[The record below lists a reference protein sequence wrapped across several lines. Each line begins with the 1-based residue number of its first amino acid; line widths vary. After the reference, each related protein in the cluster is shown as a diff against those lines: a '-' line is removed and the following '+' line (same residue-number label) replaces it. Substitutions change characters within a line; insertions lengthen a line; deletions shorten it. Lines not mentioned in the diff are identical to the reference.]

1 MLGAELSSEGISCR
15 GIVFL
20 SPFTSITEVL
30 HHYNMFGFIPLM
42 KPLSVIPGAIG
53 LVQKVLV
60 HRFDTLRAVPN
71 ITATSV
77 LIAHAEND
85 WDIPDSHSDI
95 LFQAFLERQLPPLDI
110 PSNVLSMSKEDWE
123 IVEGQQKA
131 RQDKRNELLKS
142 TTLVNFGRMDEFF
155 EEGRKIVLVKTL
167 AGGHKDLG
175 AQEGLQDIIGHTFA
189 IGL

>member
-1 MLGAELSSEGISCR
+1 
-15 GIVFL
+15 
-20 SPFTSITEVL
+20 
-30 HHYNMFGFIPLM
+30 
-42 KPLSVIPGAIG
+42 
-53 LVQKVLV
+53 
-60 HRFDTLRAVPN
+60 
-71 ITATSV
+71 V

-110 PSNVLSMSKEDWE
+110 PSKVLSMSKEDWE

-131 RQDKRNELLKS
+131 RQEKRNELLKS
-142 TTLVNFGRMDEFF
+142 TTLLNFGRIDEFS

-167 AGGHKDLG
+167 AGGHNYLG
-175 AQEGLQDIIGHTFA
+175 AQEGLQDIIGRTFA